1 MPVPSEAA
9 PMLLMVAGAM
19 LYGGYTATASYG
31 SRPQFEREKERLIV
45 EINQGMDV
53 VNKNLVQL
61 NQNLESAIALGSN
74 FDRIARLWNEFGLI
88 INPPAE
94 EEEECEDE
102 CEGEDEDEMD
112 ADVGSPSDE
121 QYSDDNSTHARAHTP
136 SRIKD
141 NYAESTLMDEDE

>member
-1 MPVPSEAA
+1 MDRTES
-9 PMLLMVAGAM
+9 L
-19 LYGGYTATASYG
+19 ATSSYG

-94 EEEECEDE
+94 EEE
-102 CEGEDEDEMD
+102 CEGEDEDEDEMD
-112 ADVGSPSDE
+112 ADVGSQNDE

>member
-1 MPVPSEAA
+1 MDRTES
-9 PMLLMVAGAM
+9 L
-19 LYGGYTATASYG
+19 ATASYG

-94 EEEECEDE
+94 EEEEECEDE